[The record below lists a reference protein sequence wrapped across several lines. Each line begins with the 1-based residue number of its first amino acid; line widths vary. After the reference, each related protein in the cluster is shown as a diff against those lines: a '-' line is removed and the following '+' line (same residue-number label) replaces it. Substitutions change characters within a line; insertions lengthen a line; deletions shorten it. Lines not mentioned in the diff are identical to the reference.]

1 MCARAH
7 RENKL
12 QKEFDSDLG
21 KWLLCRLMVKQ
32 GYSGTDVAKHMEKT
46 EASTCAHPNL
56 NENAIQ
62 NIEAVKPTPV
72 EFSRTL

>member
-1 MCARAH
+1 MCARAQ
-7 RENKL
+7 REYKL
-12 QKEFDSDLG
+12 QKDLDSDLG

-32 GYSGTDVAKHMEKT
+32 GYSGTDVAKHMEKN

-62 NIEAVKPTPV
+62 NIEAVKPAPV

>member
-7 RENKL
+7 RENEL
-12 QKEFDSDLG
+12 QRDFDSDLG

-32 GYSGTDVAKHMEKT
+32 GYSGTDVAKHMEEN

-62 NIEAVKPTPV
+62 NIEAVKPAPV
-72 EFSRTL
+72 EFSRTP

>member
-1 MCARAH
+1 MCARPH
-7 RENKL
+7 RGNEL
-12 QKEFDSDLG
+12 QKDVDSDLG

-32 GYSGTDVAKHMEKT
+32 GYSGTDVAKHMEKN

-62 NIEAVKPTPV
+62 NIEAFKPAPV